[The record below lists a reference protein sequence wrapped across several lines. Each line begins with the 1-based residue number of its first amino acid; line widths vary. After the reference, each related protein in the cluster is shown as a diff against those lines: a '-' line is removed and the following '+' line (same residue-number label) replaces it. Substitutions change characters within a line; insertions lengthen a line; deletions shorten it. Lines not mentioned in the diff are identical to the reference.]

1 VAEQSQHD
9 PWAAG
14 RLTAGQLEDLLHH
27 FDSLTVPPT
36 VSAAVLEA
44 MGQPPSSGAGGLS
57 GELLDIIQAD
67 PVLTARVLSLAS
79 PATSVA
85 SAAGQLSAEAVC
97 TELLAMTAGGEV
109 AVAEGGAMGPR
120 QLQRHSLAVALAA
133 QMLASHLEGQ
143 IDPQEAYTAGL
154 LHDVGK
160 LVLACCLPKSFARA
174 AELAAAA
181 RGDISDTERQVI
193 GADHAT
199 VGHRLAERYRLAPL
213 LTDVIWL
220 HHQPPEGIPA
230 AACARMIELVALAD
244 AVARTLQLGFSGN
257 YVFRPSVQDQARRL
271 GLTGQDL
278 DEIFQQL
285 PPVLRRHDRLAD
297 FLPQDAQAEARRHR
311 SLGLLAT
318 RLAAAHRQVRAQAQ
332 TAEVQAEAFRHLRKF
347 AAAIGGQSS
356 VAEAL
361 GRITELVADICGWR
375 PSADRPVMAYAVG
388 QAGEAVEMLRHEGA
402 RKPVRLAGAT
412 PWQAR
417 RTLRP
422 NLNLKK
428 SPPVLPADGST
439 AQVLAELLADPQDLA
454 DWLDLSACRHW
465 PLVCAGR
472 WVGGV
477 LLPGSAVNEPV
488 AAMLESVAAAVAM
501 ALAVVQGKC
510 RAVLLSEQLAEASQ
524 VQAAAQHTLS
534 ETRMVSA
541 LGELAAGA
549 AHELNNPL
557 AVISGRAQLMHD
569 KAPSTEER
577 KTWSLIADQAQRISN
592 ILTALMELAS
602 PPPPQPAAIN
612 AFDLLKSAAEA
623 FSSSSHPQAAS
634 AQVDIEVG
642 DDTPPAWADAAQIR
656 SVIVEAITNAA
667 TAADGP
673 LHVRLSAR
681 RGDEEQSVLLIV
693 SDDGPGM
700 DAATLEQVFTPF
712 YSLQRA
718 GRRLGLGL
726 PRARRYVENN
736 AGKIWIT
743 STKGRGTQL
752 HVRLPQA

>member
-1 VAEQSQHD
+1 MVAEKSQHD

-14 RLTAGQLEDLLHH
+14 RLSSGQLEDLLHR
-27 FDSLTVPPT
+27 FEALAVLPA

-44 MGQPPSSGAGGLS
+44 MGRQDPANAGGLS
-57 GELLDIIQAD
+57 GELIDIIQTD
-67 PVLTARVLSLAS
+67 PVLTARVLSLTSSQAC
-79 PATSVA
+79 PATSIP
-85 SAAGQLSAEAVC
+85 SAAGHLPAEAVC
-97 TELLAMTAGGEV
+97 AELLTLAVTGEET
-109 AVAEGGAMGPR
+109 VAEGAPTGPR

-133 QMLASHLEGQ
+133 EMIASHLGGQ
-143 IDPQEAYTAGL
+143 IDPEQAYTAGL

-181 RGDISDTERQVI
+181 CGDISDFERQVI
-193 GADHAT
+193 GPDHAT
-199 VGHRLAERYRLAPL
+199 VGHRLAERWRLAQVL
-213 LTDVIWL
+213 AETIWL

-257 YVFRPSVQDQARRL
+257 YVFRTSIQDQVRRL
-271 GLTGQDL
+271 GLSGEAL
-278 DEIFQQL
+278 EEILQRLPQAMQL
-285 PPVLRRHDRLAD
+285 CDRLAD
-297 FLPQDAQAEARRHR
+297 IPPSGAQAESRRHR
-311 SLGLLAT
+311 SLGLLAA
-318 RLAAAHRQVRAQAQ
+318 RLAAAQGQVRAQAQ

-361 GRITELVADICGWR
+361 GRIAELVADICGDQ
-375 PSADRPVMAYAVG
+375 PSADRPVIAYAVG
-388 QAGEAVEMLRHEGA
+388 QAGEAVEMLRHDGA
-402 RKPVRLAGAT
+402 RKPS
-412 PWQAR
+412 R

-422 NLNLKK
+422 VANAKK
-428 SPPVLPADGST
+428 SLPVLPADDS
-439 AQVLAELLADPQDLA
+439 AAALAELLADPQDVA
-454 DWLDLSACRHW
+454 DWLDPSTCRHW

-477 LLPGSAVNEPV
+477 ILPGSAVTEPS
-488 AAMLESVAAAVAM
+488 AAMLESVTAAVAM

-524 VQAAAQHTLS
+524 VQAAAQQALAEAWT
-534 ETRMVSA
+534 VSA

-557 AVISGRAQLMHD
+557 AVISGRAQLMRD
-569 KAPSTEER
+569 KASSGEER
-577 KTWSLIADQAQRISN
+577 KTWSLIADQAQRISDV
-592 ILTALMELAS
+592 LTSLMEFAS
-602 PPPPQPAAIN
+602 PPPPQPASIN

-667 TAADGP
+667 TAADAP
-673 LHVRLSAR
+673 PHVRLVAR
-681 RGDEEQSVLLIV
+681 RGDDEPSVLLIV

-718 GRRLGLGL
+718 GRRRGLGL

-743 STKGRGTQL
+743 SQPGRGTQL